1 MFIAVGGVVHMYD
14 EYQRRER
21 HRQREKCKILT
32 VRSGGRKLLH
42 ARPENMHERTNASPT
57 FIATSVQLVL
67 SFKPKTYPLGRK
79 FATTRQATNESA

>member
-1 MFIAVGGVVHMYD
+1 MKCVDCECGMFIAVGGVVHMYD

-42 ARPENMHERTNASPT
+42 ARPENYGRVSKRVTSPT
-57 FIATSVQLVL
+57 FIATSRKTVL
-67 SFKPKTYPLGRK
+67 PSSNTVNFQIL
-79 FATTRQATNESA
+79 